1 MTPQFLAVH
10 PQFRVSD
17 VVRTAEHYRDVLGF
31 EILDYFGAPPVF
43 VHVKRDGV
51 LIQLGAAPES
61 TAVTLGHGPLGYN
74 AYIWVDDVDD
84 LFREYGSSGAKI
96 VEGPVDRS
104 YLCRELVVED
114 CNGLTL
120 CFAKDTSGESSRA

>member
-1 MTPQFLAVH
+1 MTPRFLAVH

-17 VVRTAEHYRDVLGF
+17 VVQTAEHYRDVLGF
-31 EILDYFGAPPVF
+31 EILDYFGNPPVF

-51 LIQLGAAPES
+51 LIQLGAAPELNE
-61 TAVTLGHGPLGYN
+61 VTRGHGRSGYN

-84 LFREYGSSGAKI
+84 LAREYRSSGAKI
-96 VEGPVDRS
+96 VEGPLNRP

-120 CFAKDTSGESSRA
+120 CFAKDTSRQTNP